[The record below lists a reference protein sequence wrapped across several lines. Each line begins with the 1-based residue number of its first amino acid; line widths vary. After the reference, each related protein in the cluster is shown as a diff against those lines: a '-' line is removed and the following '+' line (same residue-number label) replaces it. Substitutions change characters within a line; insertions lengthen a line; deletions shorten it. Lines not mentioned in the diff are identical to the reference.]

1 MEYIH
6 KPLLYGVSA
15 MLYAGLSIHAWV
27 YSIGNRNM
35 IAKHTAQS
43 SKLMTQIFL
52 VLALLSHGWLL
63 HETIFPLDGM
73 VFGFA
78 YAISVMLW
86 LGVSMYWLETL
97 LLPLSGMGLLLLP
110 SACGAVLLP
119 LVASG
124 SHILTNPASPFF
136 KIHFVIA
143 NMAYGM
149 LALAAFHALLML
161 LLQQRLHGI
170 RHAPGLFWL
179 GRWLDTLPPLMTMEK
194 VLFKQIT
201 VGFILLTLTIL
212 SGVLFAEI
220 LWGRA
225 LRVDHKAIFALT
237 SWAMFGA
244 LLWGRYRYGWRGRPA
259 LRWVLAAFLALVL
272 AYIGSRF
279 VIDILLQRSS

>member
-6 KPLLYGVSA
+6 QPLLYGVSA
-15 MLYAGLSIHAWV
+15 TLYAGLSIHAWI
-27 YSIGNRNM
+27 YATRNR
-35 IAKHTAQS
+35 HTDTKYTVPNNS
-43 SKLMTQIFL
+43 VITQILL
-52 VLALLSHGWLL
+52 VLALLSHGLLL
-63 HETIFPLDGM
+63 HETIFLRDGM

-119 LVASG
+119 LIASG
-124 SHILTNPASPFF
+124 SHIMTNPASPFF
-136 KIHFVIA
+136 KVHFVIA

-149 LALAAFHALLML
+149 LVLAAFHALLML
-161 LLQQRLHGI
+161 LSQQRLHRI
-170 RHAPGLFWL
+170 RSVRGLSWF

-194 VLFKQIT
+194 VLFRQIT

-225 LRVDHKAIFALT
+225 LRVDHKAIFAFT
-237 SWAMFGA
+237 SWTMFGA
-244 LLWGRYRYGWRGRPA
+244 LLWGRYRYGWRGRPT
-259 LRWVLAAFLALVL
+259 LRWALAAFFALVL

-279 VIDILLQRSS
+279 VTDILLQRS